1 MYLDICASS
10 FDREKGW
17 GPPFWYVLNLSS
29 DKKPNTCTYVARP
42 TPANQSEKRERKEGR
57 SRYSCCVIGSRNRL
71 RNLFEGVS
79 RAIFNA
85 DSEYAKGFLW
95 LSLYFSVSGWVSHH
109 CVVPTLGYRG
119 GIWGTVKLC
128 LYLCKIV
135 RSGGN
140 ANRPTA
146 CLHDKSPKMLLSA
159 PPTARSSEGV
169 TLCFPYSA
177 FNYYW
182 TERW

>member
-1 MYLDICASS
+1 M
-10 FDREKGW
+10 
-17 GPPFWYVLNLSS
+17 
-29 DKKPNTCTYVARP
+29 
-42 TPANQSEKRERKEGR
+42 GR
-57 SRYSCCVIGSRNRL
+57 
-71 RNLFEGVS
+71 
-79 RAIFNA
+79 
-85 DSEYAKGFLW
+85 
-95 LSLYFSVSGWVSHH
+95 HH
-109 CVVPTLGYRG
+109 AALGYRG

-177 FNYYW
+177 FNYY
-182 TERW
+182 